1 MGFFL
6 LKTGWLVCFSMLKEI
21 LFLNLDCQIKQ
32 VYVLFA
38 HKVSLLFCMVLC
50 SSGGMQ
56 GCYSWVHQSLVPP
69 YSAMTRVIMA
79 LSLCVVADI
88 NEHTFTYCWPLL
100 CIQFHKHNKLR
111 LYVISHLKWPFKVR
125 FLGQFGWNVFMKCHK
140 LGCRRIGAS
149 AAMSLL
155 FLSVAASMVWK
166 IKRKK

>member
-6 LKTGWLVCFSMLKEI
+6 LKTGWLVGWFQHAEI

-79 LSLCVVADI
+79 LSLCGVPDI
-88 NEHTFTYCWPLL
+88 NEHTFTSC
-100 CIQFHKHNKLR
+100 
-111 LYVISHLKWPFKVR
+111 
-125 FLGQFGWNVFMKCHK
+125 
-140 LGCRRIGAS
+140 
-149 AAMSLL
+149 
-155 FLSVAASMVWK
+155 
-166 IKRKK
+166 